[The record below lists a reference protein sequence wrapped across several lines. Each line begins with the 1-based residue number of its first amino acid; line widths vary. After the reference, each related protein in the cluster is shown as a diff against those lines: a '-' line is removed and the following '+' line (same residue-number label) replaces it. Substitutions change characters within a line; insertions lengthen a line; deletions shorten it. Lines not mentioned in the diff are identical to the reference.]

1 MLKVVCHPPRVLWVV
16 VAVAEEVR
24 LLVGVEVAQV
34 DLLQRQAAV
43 GGGVPQ
49 AEQGHQVLPAA
60 LRIYLQEKEGV
71 STLYVCQPLKLLV
84 ESVSSTF
91 RVKATQEK

>member
-1 MLKVVCHPPRVLWVV
+1 MDLPRVLWVIV
-16 VAVAEEVR
+16 VVAEEVP

-43 GGGVPQ
+43 GGGVLQ

-60 LRIYLQEKEGV
+60 LRIYLQEEN
-71 STLYVCQPLKLLV
+71 SLV
-84 ESVSSTF
+84 VMLPGNPFYNKFPSPSE
-91 RVKATQEK
+91 

>member
-34 DLLQRQAAV
+34 DLLQRQSAV
-43 GGGVPQ
+43 GGGVLQ

-60 LRIYLQEKEGV
+60 LRIYLQEEEHV
-71 STLYVCQPLKLLV
+71 VHLRMLPSHQISDRFL
-84 ESVSSTF
+84 F
-91 RVKATQEK
+91 RSE